1 MTSKSKK
8 QPNISFKDP
17 IKESFMLKVSL
28 EELHKK
34 VWEQP
39 LLKLAKHWNINATA
53 LGKLCDKEGIP
64 RPGSGYWT
72 QVSVGKAPSIP
83 AIPGQLDKNKHIDL
97 SCLQSNK
104 KEKLQLPVVSKI
116 KLTVPKAMHKPHPFT
131 VIAKQK
137 YHKPTFEYDKLMV
150 GAWQGDTYQINVSLE
165 QFPRAIRIMDTLLKY
180 FEKQGWLFKVEKING
195 QRAPT
200 NIVTANGYDVSFRLR
215 EKSKQTLRELNKKEA
230 EDKAAGR
237 YVYYEKVN
245 MPTGN
250 LMLILSEYVDGN
262 CQTSFIDKSDFKVED
277 NLGAFIESIL
287 LAVEYRKQWN
297 IERQKKELKQ
307 EQSND
312 KRRHFDKLVTEEVS
326 RISFLFEQ
334 YDNWQKTEKAREF
347 VNAVRN
353 RMLSQGELSENQQE
367 WLNWADSILTHDDPI
382 KLACIQA
389 SMPSKSNAQQNKV
402 SEFAIESYFGFSA
415 RVSNK
420 VY

>member
-1 MTSKSKK
+1 
-8 QPNISFKDP
+8 
-17 IKESFMLKVSL
+17 
-28 EELHKK
+28 
-34 VWEQP
+34 
-39 LLKLAKHWNINATA
+39 
-53 LGKLCDKEGIP
+53 
-64 RPGSGYWT
+64 
-72 QVSVGKAPSIP
+72 
-83 AIPGQLDKNKHIDL
+83 
-97 SCLQSNK
+97 
-104 KEKLQLPVVSKI
+104 
-116 KLTVPKAMHKPHPFT
+116 
-131 VIAKQK
+131 
-137 YHKPTFEYDKLMV
+137 
-150 GAWQGDTYQINVSLE
+150 
-165 QFPRAIRIMDTLLKY
+165 MDTLLKY
-180 FEKQGWLFKVEKING
+180 FEKQGWPFKVEKING

-200 NIVTANGYDVSFRLR
+200 NFVTANGYDVSFRLR

-287 LAVEYRKQWN
+287 LAVEYRKQRN

-347 VNAVRN
+347 VSAVKN
-353 RMLSQGELSENQQE
+353 RMLSQGELSETNKD
-367 WLNWADSILTHDDPI
+367 WLNWAEELFAINDPI
-382 KLACIQA
+382 ALACKQA
-389 SMPSKSNAQQNKV
+389 NLFSKTDNEIIKAKAVAVKQFFIGTKTT
-402 SEFAIESYFGFSA
+402 
-415 RVSNK
+415 
-420 VY
+420 